1 MEVAEHWLA
10 TVAAAKCSN
19 DPAIPC
25 YPVMISPLI

>member
-19 DPAIPC
+19 DTAIHHLKTVFPQ
-25 YPVMISPLI
+25 VS